1 MNEKEQ
7 LIDNM
12 INKLIDTALA
22 EVGYKEGP
30 NNKNKYAAELDS
42 INYYAPQK
50 KQNVAW
56 CSIFVTWCFYKT
68 FGAKISRKMLFQPV
82 IDNYAAS
89 CKFQYDYYKKNKA
102 TSTTPKKGYQIFFG
116 KTCNHTGLVYKVDSK
131 KVYTVEGNKADQVK
145 KCSYNLDSTKIYG
158 YGIPDYAAELQI
170 VDTKPEKP
178 EKPKEESYE
187 TTASWLNVRY
197 EKSTKSPI
205 VGCLKKGTII
215 KGTKEGEWI
224 KIGMHKYIYAKYT
237 RPEWDTDY

>member
-7 LIDNM
+7 LIENM
-12 INKLIDTALA
+12 INSVLDTALA

-68 FGAKISRKMLFQPV
+68 FGVDLCRKMLYQPV
-82 IDNYAAS
+82 KDNYAAS

-116 KTCNHTGLVYKVDSK
+116 KTCNHTGIVYKVDSK

-158 YGIPDYAAELQI
+158 YGIPDYAADLDI
-170 VDTKPEKP
+170 VDTKP

-205 VGCLKKGTII
+205 VGCLKKGTIV
-215 KGTKEGEWI
+215 KGNKEGEWI
-224 KIGMHKYIYAKYT
+224 KIGMHRYIYAKYT
-237 RPEWDTDY
+237 VPEWDTDY